1 MRSKILI
8 ADDEPVTRAAVKK
21 VVTRR
26 GWEVVVCD
34 NGHDAAAQ
42 FNLENP
48 PDVAVLDW
56 MMPGLDGSELCQRLR
71 KKKVRAYLIMLTG
84 RTRPEDL
91 VQALA
96 SGADDYVRKPFDWSE
111 LIARI
116 KVGVRVRCCSGS
128 SMRKSVSSRR
138 VSPTRSSWADCCRSA
153 ATASGFATTAITGT
167 ASSTTSRA
175 IPTPNSRTAS
185 ARRACATRSARSKP
199 PGSRAPRADATLLS
213 NL

>member
-42 FNLENP
+42 FDLENP

-56 MMPGLDGSELCQRLR
+56 MMPGLDGSELCMRLR

-96 SGADDYVRKPFDWSE
+96 AGADDYVRKPFDWSE

-116 KVGVRVRCCSGS
+116 KVGVRVSLLQRQLDEKVSQLEASLANAKQLGGLLPICSYCKRIRDDRDYWNGLEHYIS
-128 SMRKSVSSRR
+128 SHSDAKFTHGVCPSCMRDALGEVE
-138 VSPTRSSWADCCRSA
+138 A
-153 ATASGFATTAITGT
+153 A
-167 ASSTTSRA
+167 R
-175 IPTPNSRTAS
+175 
-185 ARRACATRSARSKP
+185 K
-199 PGSRAPRADATLLS
+199 PRAAS
-213 NL
+213 

>member
-42 FNLENP
+42 FDLENP

-56 MMPGLDGSELCQRLR
+56 MMPGLDGSELCMRLR

-96 SGADDYVRKPFDWSE
+96 AGADDYVRKPFDWSE

-116 KVGVRVRCCSGS
+116 KVGVRVSLLQRQLDEKVSQLEASLANAKQLGGLLPICSYCKRIRDDRDYWNGLEHYIS
-128 SMRKSVSSRR
+128 SHSDAKFTHGVCPSCMRDALSEVE
-138 VSPTRSSWADCCRSA
+138 A
-153 ATASGFATTAITGT
+153 AG
-167 ASSTTSRA
+167 
-175 IPTPNSRTAS
+175 
-185 ARRACATRSARSKP
+185 K
-199 PGSRAPRADATLLS
+199 PRAAS
-213 NL
+213 

>member
-26 GWEVVVCD
+26 GWDVVVCD

-42 FNLENP
+42 FDLENP

-116 KVGVRVRCCSGS
+116 KVGVRVSLLQRQLDEKVCQLQASLANAKQLGGLLPICSYCKRIRDDRDYWNGLEHYIS
-128 SMRKSVSSRR
+128 SHSDAKFTHGVCPSCMRDALNEVE
-138 VSPTRSSWADCCRSA
+138 A
-153 ATASGFATTAITGT
+153 AG
-167 ASSTTSRA
+167 
-175 IPTPNSRTAS
+175 
-185 ARRACATRSARSKP
+185 K
-199 PGSRAPRADATLLS
+199 PRAAS
-213 NL
+213 

>member
-1 MRSKILI
+1 VRSKILI

-42 FNLENP
+42 FDLENP

-116 KVGVRVRCCSGS
+116 KVGVRVSLLQRQLDEKVSQLQASLANAKQLGGLLPICSYCKRIRDDRDYWNGLEHYIS
-128 SMRKSVSSRR
+128 SHSDAKFTHGVCPSCMRDALSEVE
-138 VSPTRSSWADCCRSA
+138 A
-153 ATASGFATTAITGT
+153 AG
-167 ASSTTSRA
+167 
-175 IPTPNSRTAS
+175 
-185 ARRACATRSARSKP
+185 K
-199 PGSRAPRADATLLS
+199 PRAAS
-213 NL
+213 

>member
-1 MRSKILI
+1 VRSKILI

-42 FNLENP
+42 FDLENP

-56 MMPGLDGSELCQRLR
+56 MMPGLDGSELCMRLR

-96 SGADDYVRKPFDWSE
+96 AGADDYVRKPFDWSE

-116 KVGVRVRCCSGS
+116 KVGVRVSLLQRQLDEKVSQLEASLANAKQLGGLLPICSYCKRIRDDRDYWNGLEHYIS
-128 SMRKSVSSRR
+128 SHSDAKFTHGVCPSCMR
-138 VSPTRSSWADCCRSA
+138 D
-153 ATASGFATTAITGT
+153 
-167 ASSTTSRA
+167 
-175 IPTPNSRTAS
+175 
-185 ARRACATRSARSKP
+185 
-199 PGSRAPRADATLLS
+199 L
-213 NL
+213 

>member
-1 MRSKILI
+1 VRSKILI

-42 FNLENP
+42 FDLENP

-56 MMPGLDGSELCQRLR
+56 MMPGLDGSELCMRLR

-96 SGADDYVRKPFDWSE
+96 AGADDYVRKPFDWSE

-116 KVGVRVRCCSGS
+116 KVGVRVSLLQRQLDEKVLQLQASLANAKQLGGLLPICSYCKRIRDDRDYWNGLEHYIS
-128 SMRKSVSSRR
+128 SHSDAKFTHGVCPSCMRDALSEVE
-138 VSPTRSSWADCCRSA
+138 A
-153 ATASGFATTAITGT
+153 AG
-167 ASSTTSRA
+167 
-175 IPTPNSRTAS
+175 
-185 ARRACATRSARSKP
+185 K
-199 PGSRAPRADATLLS
+199 PRAAS
-213 NL
+213 

>member
-1 MRSKILI
+1 MKSKILI

-42 FNLENP
+42 FDLENP

-116 KVGVRVRCCSGS
+116 KVGVRVSLLQRQLDEKVCQLEASLANAKQLGGLLPICSYCKRIRDDRDYWNGLEHYIS
-128 SMRKSVSSRR
+128 SHSDAKFTHGVCPSCMRDALNEVE
-138 VSPTRSSWADCCRSA
+138 A
-153 ATASGFATTAITGT
+153 AG
-167 ASSTTSRA
+167 
-175 IPTPNSRTAS
+175 
-185 ARRACATRSARSKP
+185 K
-199 PGSRAPRADATLLS
+199 PRAAS
-213 NL
+213 

>member
-1 MRSKILI
+1 VRSKILI

-26 GWEVVVCD
+26 GWDVVVCD

-42 FNLENP
+42 FDLENP

-116 KVGVRVRCCSGS
+116 KVGVRVSLLQRQLDEKVCQLEASLANAKQLGGLLPICSYCKRIRDDRDYWNGLEHYIS
-128 SMRKSVSSRR
+128 SHSDAKFTHGVCPSCMRDALSEVE
-138 VSPTRSSWADCCRSA
+138 A
-153 ATASGFATTAITGT
+153 AG
-167 ASSTTSRA
+167 
-175 IPTPNSRTAS
+175 
-185 ARRACATRSARSKP
+185 K
-199 PGSRAPRADATLLS
+199 PRAAS
-213 NL
+213 

>member
-42 FNLENP
+42 FDLENP

-116 KVGVRVRCCSGS
+116 KVGVRVSLLQRQLDEKVFQLQASLANAKQLGGLLPICSYCKWIRDDRDYWNGLEHYIS
-128 SMRKSVSSRR
+128 SHSDAKFTHGVCPSCMRDALSEVE
-138 VSPTRSSWADCCRSA
+138 A
-153 ATASGFATTAITGT
+153 AGKQR
-167 ASSTTSRA
+167 ASS
-175 IPTPNSRTAS
+175 
-185 ARRACATRSARSKP
+185 
-199 PGSRAPRADATLLS
+199 
-213 NL
+213 

>member
-42 FNLENP
+42 FDLENP

-116 KVGVRVRCCSGS
+116 KVGVRVSLLQRQLDEKVCQLQASLANAKQLGGLLPICSYCKRIRDDRDYWNGLEHYIS
-128 SMRKSVSSRR
+128 SHSDAKFTHGVCPSCMRDALGEVE
-138 VSPTRSSWADCCRSA
+138 A
-153 ATASGFATTAITGT
+153 A
-167 ASSTTSRA
+167 R
-175 IPTPNSRTAS
+175 
-185 ARRACATRSARSKP
+185 K
-199 PGSRAPRADATLLS
+199 PRAAS
-213 NL
+213 

>member
-42 FNLENP
+42 FDLANP

-116 KVGVRVRCCSGS
+116 KVGVRVSVLQRQLDEKVCQLQASLANAKQLGGLLPICSYCKRIRDDRDYWNGLEHYIS
-128 SMRKSVSSRR
+128 SHSDAKFTHGVCPSCMRDALSEVE
-138 VSPTRSSWADCCRSA
+138 A
-153 ATASGFATTAITGT
+153 AG
-167 ASSTTSRA
+167 
-175 IPTPNSRTAS
+175 
-185 ARRACATRSARSKP
+185 K
-199 PGSRAPRADATLLS
+199 PRAAS
-213 NL
+213 

>member
-42 FNLENP
+42 FDLENP

-84 RTRPEDL
+84 RMRPEDL

-116 KVGVRVRCCSGS
+116 KVGVRVSLLQRQLDEKVCQLQASLANAKQLGGLLPICSYCKRIRDDRDYWNGLEHYIS
-128 SMRKSVSSRR
+128 SHSDAKFTHGVCPSCMRDALSEVE
-138 VSPTRSSWADCCRSA
+138 A
-153 ATASGFATTAITGT
+153 AG
-167 ASSTTSRA
+167 
-175 IPTPNSRTAS
+175 
-185 ARRACATRSARSKP
+185 K
-199 PGSRAPRADATLLS
+199 PRAAS
-213 NL
+213 

>member
-1 MRSKILI
+1 VRSKILI

-42 FNLENP
+42 FDLENP

-116 KVGVRVRCCSGS
+116 KVGVRVSLLQRQLDEKVCQLQASLANAKQLGGLLPICSYCKRIRDDRDYWNGLEHYIS
-128 SMRKSVSSRR
+128 SHSDAKFTHGVCPSCMRDALSEVE
-138 VSPTRSSWADCCRSA
+138 A
-153 ATASGFATTAITGT
+153 AG
-167 ASSTTSRA
+167 
-175 IPTPNSRTAS
+175 
-185 ARRACATRSARSKP
+185 K
-199 PGSRAPRADATLLS
+199 PRAAS
-213 NL
+213 

>member
-42 FNLENP
+42 FDLENP

-96 SGADDYVRKPFDWSE
+96 AGADDYVRKPFDWSE

-116 KVGVRVRCCSGS
+116 KVGVRVSLLQRQLDEKVCQLQASLANAKQLGGLLPICSYCKRIRDDRDYWNGLEHYIS
-128 SMRKSVSSRR
+128 SHSDAKFTHGVCPSCMRDALNEVE
-138 VSPTRSSWADCCRSA
+138 A
-153 ATASGFATTAITGT
+153 AG
-167 ASSTTSRA
+167 
-175 IPTPNSRTAS
+175 
-185 ARRACATRSARSKP
+185 K
-199 PGSRAPRADATLLS
+199 PRAAS
-213 NL
+213 

>member
-1 MRSKILI
+1 MKSKILI

-42 FNLENP
+42 FDLENP

-116 KVGVRVRCCSGS
+116 KVGVRVSLLQRQLDEKVCQLQASLANAKQLGGLLPICSYCKRIRDDRDYWNGLEHYIS
-128 SMRKSVSSRR
+128 SHSDAKFTHGVCPSCMRDALSEVE
-138 VSPTRSSWADCCRSA
+138 A
-153 ATASGFATTAITGT
+153 AG
-167 ASSTTSRA
+167 
-175 IPTPNSRTAS
+175 
-185 ARRACATRSARSKP
+185 K
-199 PGSRAPRADATLLS
+199 PRAAS
-213 NL
+213 

>member
-1 MRSKILI
+1 VRSKILI

-42 FNLENP
+42 FDLENP

-116 KVGVRVRCCSGS
+116 KVGVRVSLLQRQLDEKVSQLEASLANAKQLGGLLPICSYCKRIRDDRDYWNGLEHYIS
-128 SMRKSVSSRR
+128 SHSDAKFTHGVCPSCMRDALSEVE
-138 VSPTRSSWADCCRSA
+138 A
-153 ATASGFATTAITGT
+153 AG
-167 ASSTTSRA
+167 
-175 IPTPNSRTAS
+175 
-185 ARRACATRSARSKP
+185 K
-199 PGSRAPRADATLLS
+199 PRAAS
-213 NL
+213 

>member
-1 MRSKILI
+1 MKSKILI

-42 FNLENP
+42 FDLENP

-96 SGADDYVRKPFDWSE
+96 AGADDYVRKPFDWSE

-116 KVGVRVRCCSGS
+116 KVGVRVSLLQRQLDEKVCQLQASLANAKQLGGLLPICSYCKRIRDDRDYWNGLEHYIS
-128 SMRKSVSSRR
+128 SHSDAKFTHGVCPSCMRDALSEVE
-138 VSPTRSSWADCCRSA
+138 A
-153 ATASGFATTAITGT
+153 AG
-167 ASSTTSRA
+167 
-175 IPTPNSRTAS
+175 
-185 ARRACATRSARSKP
+185 K
-199 PGSRAPRADATLLS
+199 PRAAS
-213 NL
+213 

>member
-26 GWEVVVCD
+26 SWEVVVCD

-42 FNLENP
+42 FDLENP

-96 SGADDYVRKPFDWSE
+96 AGADDYVRKPFDWSE

-116 KVGVRVRCCSGS
+116 KVGVRVSLLQRQLDEKVCQLEASLANAKQLGGLLPICSYCKRIRDDRDYWNGLEHYIS
-128 SMRKSVSSRR
+128 SHSDAKFTHGVCPSCMRDALSEVE
-138 VSPTRSSWADCCRSA
+138 A
-153 ATASGFATTAITGT
+153 AG
-167 ASSTTSRA
+167 
-175 IPTPNSRTAS
+175 
-185 ARRACATRSARSKP
+185 K
-199 PGSRAPRADATLLS
+199 PRAAS
-213 NL
+213 

>member
-42 FNLENP
+42 FDLENP

-56 MMPGLDGSELCQRLR
+56 MMPGLDGSELCMRLR

-96 SGADDYVRKPFDWSE
+96 AGADDYVRKPFDWSE

-116 KVGVRVRCCSGS
+116 KVGVRVSLLQRQLDEKVSQLEASLANAKQLGGLLPICSYCKRIRDDRDYWNGLEHYIS
-128 SMRKSVSSRR
+128 SHSDAKFTHGVCPSCMRDALDEVK
-138 VSPTRSSWADCCRSA
+138 A
-153 ATASGFATTAITGT
+153 AG
-167 ASSTTSRA
+167 
-175 IPTPNSRTAS
+175 
-185 ARRACATRSARSKP
+185 K
-199 PGSRAPRADATLLS
+199 PRAAS
-213 NL
+213 

>member
-42 FNLENP
+42 FDLENP

-96 SGADDYVRKPFDWSE
+96 AGADDYVRKPFDWSE

-116 KVGVRVRCCSGS
+116 KVGVRVSLLQRQLDEKVCQLQASLANAKQLGGLLPICSYCKRIRDDRDYWNGLEHYIS
-128 SMRKSVSSRR
+128 SHSDAKFTHGVCPSCMRDALSEVE
-138 VSPTRSSWADCCRSA
+138 A
-153 ATASGFATTAITGT
+153 AG
-167 ASSTTSRA
+167 
-175 IPTPNSRTAS
+175 
-185 ARRACATRSARSKP
+185 K
-199 PGSRAPRADATLLS
+199 PRAAS
-213 NL
+213 

>member
-42 FNLENP
+42 FDLENP

-116 KVGVRVRCCSGS
+116 KVGVRVSLLQRQLDEKVSQLEASLANAKQLGGLLPICSYCKRIRDDRDYWNGLEHYIS
-128 SMRKSVSSRR
+128 SHSDAKFTHGVCPSCMRDALGEVE
-138 VSPTRSSWADCCRSA
+138 A
-153 ATASGFATTAITGT
+153 A
-167 ASSTTSRA
+167 R
-175 IPTPNSRTAS
+175 
-185 ARRACATRSARSKP
+185 K
-199 PGSRAPRADATLLS
+199 PRAAS
-213 NL
+213 

>member
-42 FNLENP
+42 FELENP

-56 MMPGLDGSELCQRLR
+56 MMPGLDGSELCMRLR

-96 SGADDYVRKPFDWSE
+96 AGADDYVRKPFDWSE

-116 KVGVRVRCCSGS
+116 KVGVRVSLLQRQLDEKVSQLEASLANAKQLGGLLPICSYCKRIRDDRDYWNGLEHYIS
-128 SMRKSVSSRR
+128 SHSDAKFTHGVCPSCMRDALSEVE
-138 VSPTRSSWADCCRSA
+138 A
-153 ATASGFATTAITGT
+153 AG
-167 ASSTTSRA
+167 
-175 IPTPNSRTAS
+175 
-185 ARRACATRSARSKP
+185 K
-199 PGSRAPRADATLLS
+199 PRAAS
-213 NL
+213 

>member
-1 MRSKILI
+1 VRSKILI

-26 GWEVVVCD
+26 GWEVVVCE

-42 FNLENP
+42 FDLENP

-56 MMPGLDGSELCQRLR
+56 MMPGLDGAELCQRLR

-116 KVGVRVRCCSGS
+116 KVGVRVSLLQRQLDEKVCLLEASLANAKQLGGLLPICSYCKRIRDDRDYWNGLEHYIS
-128 SMRKSVSSRR
+128 SHSDAKFTHGVCPSCMREALSEVQ
-138 VSPTRSSWADCCRSA
+138 A
-153 ATASGFATTAITGT
+153 A
-167 ASSTTSRA
+167 R
-175 IPTPNSRTAS
+175 
-185 ARRACATRSARSKP
+185 K
-199 PGSRAPRADATLLS
+199 PRAAS
-213 NL
+213 

>member
-8 ADDEPVTRAAVKK
+8 AGDEPVTRAAVKK

-42 FNLENP
+42 FDLENP

-96 SGADDYVRKPFDWSE
+96 AGADDYVRKPFDWSE

-116 KVGVRVRCCSGS
+116 KVGVRVSLLQRQLDEKVSQLEASLANAKQLGGLLPICSYCKRIRDDRDYWNGLEHYIS
-128 SMRKSVSSRR
+128 SHSDAKFTHGVCPSCMRDALGEVE
-138 VSPTRSSWADCCRSA
+138 A
-153 ATASGFATTAITGT
+153 A
-167 ASSTTSRA
+167 R
-175 IPTPNSRTAS
+175 
-185 ARRACATRSARSKP
+185 K
-199 PGSRAPRADATLLS
+199 PRAAS
-213 NL
+213 

>member
-1 MRSKILI
+1 VRSKILI

-42 FNLENP
+42 FDLKNP

-111 LIARI
+111 LVARI
-116 KVGVRVRCCSGS
+116 KVGVRVSLLQRQLDEKVCQLQASLANAKQLGGLLPICSYCKRIRDDRDYWNGLEHYIS
-128 SMRKSVSSRR
+128 SHSDAKFTHGVCPSCMREALSEVE
-138 VSPTRSSWADCCRSA
+138 A
-153 ATASGFATTAITGT
+153 AG
-167 ASSTTSRA
+167 
-175 IPTPNSRTAS
+175 
-185 ARRACATRSARSKP
+185 K
-199 PGSRAPRADATLLS
+199 PRAAS
-213 NL
+213 

>member
-42 FNLENP
+42 FDLENP

-116 KVGVRVRCCSGS
+116 KVGVRVSLLQRQLDEKVCQLQASLANAKQLGGLLPICSYCKRIRDDRDYWNGLEHYIS
-128 SMRKSVSSRR
+128 SHSDAKFTHGVCPSCMRDALSEVE
-138 VSPTRSSWADCCRSA
+138 A
-153 ATASGFATTAITGT
+153 AG
-167 ASSTTSRA
+167 
-175 IPTPNSRTAS
+175 
-185 ARRACATRSARSKP
+185 K
-199 PGSRAPRADATLLS
+199 PRAAS
-213 NL
+213 

>member
-1 MRSKILI
+1 MKSKILI

-34 NGHDAAAQ
+34 NGQDAAAQ
-42 FNLENP
+42 FDLENP

-116 KVGVRVRCCSGS
+116 KVGVRVSLLQRQLDEKVCQLQASLANAKQLGGLLPICSYCKRIRDDRDYWNGLEHYIS
-128 SMRKSVSSRR
+128 SHSDAKFTHGVCPSCMRDALIEVE
-138 VSPTRSSWADCCRSA
+138 A
-153 ATASGFATTAITGT
+153 AG
-167 ASSTTSRA
+167 
-175 IPTPNSRTAS
+175 
-185 ARRACATRSARSKP
+185 K
-199 PGSRAPRADATLLS
+199 PRAAS
-213 NL
+213 

>member
-1 MRSKILI
+1 VRSKILI

-21 VVTRR
+21 VVARR

-34 NGHDAAAQ
+34 NGRDAAAE
-42 FNLENP
+42 FDRENP

-111 LIARI
+111 LVARI
-116 KVGVRVRCCSGS
+116 KVGVRVSLLQRQLDEKVGQLEASLANAKQLGGLLPICSYCKRIRDDRDYWNGLEQY
-128 SMRKSVSSRR
+128 
-138 VSPTRSSWADCCRSA
+138 
-153 ATASGFATTAITGT
+153 I
-167 ASSTTSRA
+167 
-175 IPTPNSRTAS
+175 
-185 ARRACATRSARSKP
+185 
-199 PGSRAPRADATLLS
+199 
-213 NL
+213 

>member
-1 MRSKILI
+1 VRSKILI

-21 VVTRR
+21 VVARR
-26 GWEVVVCD
+26 GWDVVVCD

-42 FNLENP
+42 FDLENP

-96 SGADDYVRKPFDWSE
+96 SGADDYSQAVRLE
-111 LIARI
+111 
-116 KVGVRVRCCSGS
+116 
-128 SMRKSVSSRR
+128 
-138 VSPTRSSWADCCRSA
+138 
-153 ATASGFATTAITGT
+153 
-167 ASSTTSRA
+167 
-175 IPTPNSRTAS
+175 
-185 ARRACATRSARSKP
+185 
-199 PGSRAPRADATLLS
+199 RADRAHQGRCARVAAAAAAR
-213 NL
+213 

>member
-42 FNLENP
+42 FDLENP

-116 KVGVRVRCCSGS
+116 KVGVRVSLLQRQLDEKVCQLQASLANAKQLGGLLPICSYCKRIRDDRDYWNGLEHYIS
-128 SMRKSVSSRR
+128 SHSDAKFTHGVCPSCMRDALNEVE
-138 VSPTRSSWADCCRSA
+138 A
-153 ATASGFATTAITGT
+153 AG
-167 ASSTTSRA
+167 
-175 IPTPNSRTAS
+175 
-185 ARRACATRSARSKP
+185 K
-199 PGSRAPRADATLLS
+199 PRAAS
-213 NL
+213 

>member
-42 FNLENP
+42 FDLENP

-116 KVGVRVRCCSGS
+116 KVGVRVSLLQRQLDEKVCQLEASLANAKQLGGLLPICSYCKRIRDDRDYWNGLEHYIS
-128 SMRKSVSSRR
+128 SHSDAKFTHGVCPSCMRDALSEVE
-138 VSPTRSSWADCCRSA
+138 A
-153 ATASGFATTAITGT
+153 AG
-167 ASSTTSRA
+167 
-175 IPTPNSRTAS
+175 
-185 ARRACATRSARSKP
+185 K
-199 PGSRAPRADATLLS
+199 PRAAS
-213 NL
+213 

>member
-21 VVTRR
+21 VVARR

-42 FNLENP
+42 FDLENP

-116 KVGVRVRCCSGS
+116 KVGVRVSLLQRQLDEKVCQLQASLANAKQLGGLLPICSYCKRIRDDRDYWNGLEHYIS
-128 SMRKSVSSRR
+128 SHSDAKFTHGVCPSCMRDALSEV
-138 VSPTRSSWADCCRSA
+138 DA
-153 ATASGFATTAITGT
+153 AG
-167 ASSTTSRA
+167 
-175 IPTPNSRTAS
+175 
-185 ARRACATRSARSKP
+185 K
-199 PGSRAPRADATLLS
+199 PRAAS
-213 NL
+213 

>member
-1 MRSKILI
+1 VRSKILI

-42 FNLENP
+42 FDLENP

-56 MMPGLDGSELCQRLR
+56 MMPGLDGSELCMRLR

-96 SGADDYVRKPFDWSE
+96 AGADDYVRKPFDWSE

-116 KVGVRVRCCSGS
+116 KVGVRVSLLQRQLDEKVSQLEASLANAKQLGGLLPICSYCKRIRDDRDYWNGLEHYIS
-128 SMRKSVSSRR
+128 SHSDAKFTHGVCPSCMRDALSEVE
-138 VSPTRSSWADCCRSA
+138 A
-153 ATASGFATTAITGT
+153 AG
-167 ASSTTSRA
+167 
-175 IPTPNSRTAS
+175 
-185 ARRACATRSARSKP
+185 K
-199 PGSRAPRADATLLS
+199 PRAAS
-213 NL
+213 

>member
-42 FNLENP
+42 FDLENP

-116 KVGVRVRCCSGS
+116 KVGVRVSLLQRQLDEKVCQLQASLANAKQLRGLLPICSYCKRIRDDRDYWNGLEHYIS
-128 SMRKSVSSRR
+128 SHSDAKFTHGVCPSCMRDALSEVE
-138 VSPTRSSWADCCRSA
+138 A
-153 ATASGFATTAITGT
+153 AG
-167 ASSTTSRA
+167 
-175 IPTPNSRTAS
+175 
-185 ARRACATRSARSKP
+185 K
-199 PGSRAPRADATLLS
+199 PRAAS
-213 NL
+213 

>member
-21 VVTRR
+21 VGPRR
-26 GWEVVVCD
+26 GGAVVVCD

-42 FNLENP
+42 FDLENP

-116 KVGVRVRCCSGS
+116 KVGVRVSLLQRQLDEKVFQLQASLANAKQLGGLLPICSYCKRIRDDRDYWNGLEHYIS
-128 SMRKSVSSRR
+128 SHSDAKFTHGVCTSCMRDALSEVE
-138 VSPTRSSWADCCRSA
+138 A
-153 ATASGFATTAITGT
+153 AG
-167 ASSTTSRA
+167 
-175 IPTPNSRTAS
+175 
-185 ARRACATRSARSKP
+185 K
-199 PGSRAPRADATLLS
+199 PRAAS
-213 NL
+213 

>member
-42 FNLENP
+42 FDLENP

-56 MMPGLDGSELCQRLR
+56 MMPGLDGSELCMRLR

-96 SGADDYVRKPFDWSE
+96 AGADDYVRKPFDWSE

-116 KVGVRVRCCSGS
+116 KVGVRVSLLQRQLDEKVCQLQASLANAKQLGGLLPICSYCKRIRDDRDYWNGLEHYIS
-128 SMRKSVSSRR
+128 SHSDAKFTHGVCPSCMRDALSEVE
-138 VSPTRSSWADCCRSA
+138 A
-153 ATASGFATTAITGT
+153 AG
-167 ASSTTSRA
+167 
-175 IPTPNSRTAS
+175 
-185 ARRACATRSARSKP
+185 K
-199 PGSRAPRADATLLS
+199 PRAAS
-213 NL
+213 

>member
-26 GWEVVVCD
+26 GWDVVVCD
-34 NGHDAAAQ
+34 NGRDAAAQ
-42 FNLENP
+42 FELENP

-96 SGADDYVRKPFDWSE
+96 AGADDYVRKPFDWSE

-116 KVGVRVRCCSGS
+116 KVGVRVSLLQRQLDEKVSQLEASLANAKQLGGLLPICSYCKRIRDDRDYWNGLEHYIS
-128 SMRKSVSSRR
+128 SHSDAKFTHGVCPSCMRDVLDEVK
-138 VSPTRSSWADCCRSA
+138 A
-153 ATASGFATTAITGT
+153 AG
-167 ASSTTSRA
+167 
-175 IPTPNSRTAS
+175 
-185 ARRACATRSARSKP
+185 K
-199 PGSRAPRADATLLS
+199 PRAAS
-213 NL
+213 

>member
-42 FNLENP
+42 FDLENP

-116 KVGVRVRCCSGS
+116 KVGVRVSLLQRQLDEKVCQLEASLANAKQLGGLLPICSYCKRIRDDRDYWNGLEHYIS
-128 SMRKSVSSRR
+128 SHSEAKFTHGVCPSCMRDALDEVK
-138 VSPTRSSWADCCRSA
+138 A
-153 ATASGFATTAITGT
+153 AG
-167 ASSTTSRA
+167 
-175 IPTPNSRTAS
+175 
-185 ARRACATRSARSKP
+185 K
-199 PGSRAPRADATLLS
+199 PRAAS
-213 NL
+213 